1 MAQEIVIN
9 VKLEDAGVVEN
20 LNKIETELA
29 ALNKERDALLG
40 SNLSTDAL
48 TKALSSVDGEINKLN
63 GTYQKI
69 TQSTNSYK
77 QAQDAQAQSQQKTID
92 SQKRLETSI
101 RVSEGVTKTLAGSV
115 NLVTSAL
122 ATFGVENEEVAQTLL
137 KLQAAASFA
146 TGIKDLVE
154 GYKALAGSLNIAKV
168 AQAAYNAVVAAN
180 PYVLAAAA
188 IAALVVGLVAYSSQ
202 VDDTKTSQEK
212 FDDEVERSNRL
223 LSQNARE
230 LGNVRQALKQNEQ
243 ALQNDIDLLK
253 AQGASN
259 DVIAKKQEDLLRLRG
274 KNATELIDLTK
285 KQLADLVDLDT
296 SFSDAQ
302 IANTFKRKV
311 EAQAALITDTKER
324 NKFIEDE
331 EKKLNDL
338 FTQLGDAR
346 SVKEQAYADLA
357 IFQAQRVT
365 DANKEAQDK
374 RKKKE
379 EETTKTLDD
388 NEKARAKL
396 RADTTAEIIKDLDN
410 QTKVITENN
419 NKQLDVLKQQLIE
432 GKITEETF
440 AAEKVLLDKKTN
452 EEIIKL
458 KANFQLTDLQQFI
471 IGAEN
476 EKAIRQ
482 KNGEDVIKLQRANAD
497 IELGIIRS
505 NNQNKIK
512 TTAEGE
518 KARIETFEREYLN
531 KKIELLNNEE
541 LKEQELAE
549 ALKELELQKSKDR
562 LDTLIVGSS
571 EYLALKA
578 QIIEQELAL
587 DKSKSDEQKKIEE
600 ANFNFIKG
608 LNEQLFT
615 SVQGF
620 TDAAFQFK
628 KNTLE
633 KGSKEEEKF
642 ARKQFKINKALSLSS
657 AIISGFLATLEAYKN
672 GMKNPVPLL
681 GPATAGVYA
690 ALAAVSSGALIAKIA
705 STKFEGGASSG
716 GATAPSVPS
725 VNVSGSISPQTFQ
738 PDTFGTGI
746 SQQQTF
752 GGSGVGGGGNVMRAY
767 VTESDITSTNL
778 RLNSIRNA
786 SEL

>member
-1 MAQEIVIN
+1 
-9 VKLEDAGVVEN
+9 
-20 LNKIETELA
+20 
-29 ALNKERDALLG
+29 
-40 SNLSTDAL
+40 
-48 TKALSSVDGEINKLN
+48 
-63 GTYQKI
+63 
-69 TQSTNSYK
+69 
-77 QAQDAQAQSQQKTID
+77 
-92 SQKRLETSI
+92 
-101 RVSEGVTKTLAGSV
+101 
-115 NLVTSAL
+115 
-122 ATFGVENEEVAQTLL
+122 
-137 KLQAAASFA
+137 
-146 TGIKDLVE
+146 LVE

-202 VDDTKTSQEK
+202 VDDTKSSQEK
-212 FDDEVERSNRL
+212 FDDELERSNKL

-285 KQLADLVDLDT
+285 KQLADLVNLDT

-346 SVKEQAYADLA
+346 SAKEQAYADLS

-396 RADTTAEIIKDLDN
+396 RADTTAEIIKDIEN

-512 TTAEGE
+512 TTAEDE
-518 KARIETFEREYLN
+518 KARIETFEREFLN
-531 KKIELLNNEE
+531 KKIELLNNE
-541 LKEQELAE
+541 LLNEQQLAE

-562 LDTLIVGSS
+562 LDTLVVGSS

-705 STKFEGGASSG
+705 STKFEGGASSAG

-725 VNVSGSISPQTFQ
+725 LGTQGSITPQTFQ
-738 PDTFGTGI
+738 PNTFGTGI

-752 GGSGVGGGGNVMRAY
+752 GGSGVGGGNVMRAY

>member
-48 TKALSSVDGEINKLN
+48 TSALSSVDSEINKLN

-77 QAQDAQAQSQQKTID
+77 QAQEAQAITQQKTID
-92 SQKRLETSI
+92 SQKRLENSI
-101 RVSEGVTKTLAGSV
+101 KVSEGITKTLAGSV

-122 ATFGVENEEVAQTLL
+122 ATFGVKNEEVAQTLL

-146 TGIKDLVE
+146 TGVKDLVE

-180 PYVLAAAA
+180 PYVLAATA
-188 IAALVVGLVAYSSQ
+188 IAALVVGLVAYSNQ
-202 VDDTKTSQEK
+202 VGDAQTAQEK
-212 FDDEVERSNRL
+212 FDDELERSNTL
-223 LSQNARE
+223 LSQNARQ

-243 ALQNDIDLLK
+243 ALQNEIDLLK
-253 AQGASN
+253 AQGASSE
-259 DVIAKKQEDLLRLRG
+259 VIAQKQEQLLRQRG
-274 KNATELIDLTK
+274 KNATELVDLTK

-296 SFSDAQ
+296 SFTDKQ
-302 IANTFKRKV
+302 IANVFKQRT
-311 EAQAALITDTKER
+311 EEQAALISDAK
-324 NKFIEDE
+324 KKADFIKDREQ
-331 EKKLNDL
+331 KLNDL

-346 SVKEQAYADLA
+346 AAKDQAYADLA

-379 EETTKTLDD
+379 EETTKTLED

-396 RADTTAEIIKDLDN
+396 RADTLAQILKDIEN
-410 QTKVITENN
+410 ETKVITENN

-432 GKITEETF
+432 GKITEQTF

-505 NNQNKIK
+505 NNQDKIK
-512 TTAEGE
+512 ATAEDE
-518 KARIETFEREYLN
+518 KARIETFEREFLN
-531 KKIELLNNEE
+531 KKIELLKNEE
-541 LKEQELAE
+541 LKEEELAN
-549 ALKELELQKSKDR
+549 ALKQLEIDKNKTR
-562 LDTLIVGSS
+562 LETLVVGSS

-587 DKSKSDEQKKIEE
+587 DKKKADEQ
-600 ANFNFIKG
+600 IK
-608 LNEQLFT
+608 LDKE
-615 SVQGF
+615 VQ
-620 TDAAFQFK
+620 DAALQLGIATFDSLS
-628 KNTLE
+628 TLSDIYFNNRIAQA
-633 KGSKEEEKF
+633 KGNQKEEERLAK
-642 ARKQFKINKALSLSS
+642 KQFQINKALQLGVAVLNGVNSILAITSVPDFTLGVAS
-657 AIISGFLATLEAYKN
+657 ALRIGAQVALN
-672 GMKNPVPLL
+672 
-681 GPATAGVYA
+681 A
-690 ALAAVSSGALIAKIA
+690 ASIAKIL
-705 STKFEGGASSG
+705 STKFESSSSG
-716 GATAPSVPS
+716 GGATSAPSIPS
-725 VNVSGSISPQTFQ
+725 VNVSGSITPQTFQ
-738 PDTFGTGI
+738 PNTFGTGI

-752 GGSGVGGGGNVMRAY
+752 GGSGVGGGNVMRAY

>member
-346 SVKEQAYADLA
+346 AVKEQAYADLA

-374 RKKKE
+374 KKTLNE
-379 EETTKTLDD
+379 EEKKTLED
-388 NEKARAKL
+388 NQKAADKL
-396 RADTTAEIIKDLDN
+396 RADTTAEILKYLDV
-410 QTKVITENN
+410 QSKAIAENN
-419 NKQLDVLKQQLIE
+419 NKELDNLKLQLIN
-432 GKITEETF
+432 GDILEETF

-452 EEIIKL
+452 QEIIKFRE
-458 KANFQLTDLQQFI
+458 NFQLTKEQQDI

-476 EKAIRQ
+476 EKAIKQ
-482 KNGEDVIKLQRANAD
+482 KNGEEVLRILRENDN
-497 IELGIIRS
+497 IELGIVKA
-505 NNQNKIK
+505 NEKK
-512 TTAEGE
+512 KVEATTEGG
-518 KARIETFEREYLN
+518 KARIETIEREFLN
-531 KKIELLNNEE
+531 KKIDLLNNEE
-541 LKEQELAE
+541 LKEEELAD
-549 ALKELELQKSKDR
+549 ALKKLEIDKNKTR

-587 DKSKSDEQKKIEE
+587 DKKKADEQ
-600 ANFNFIKG
+600 IK
-608 LNEQLFT
+608 LDKE
-615 SVQGF
+615 VQ
-620 TDAAFQFK
+620 DAALQLGIATFDSLS
-628 KNTLE
+628 TLSDIYFNNRIAQA
-633 KGSKEEEKF
+633 KGNQKEEERLAK
-642 ARKQFKINKALSLSS
+642 KQFQINKALQLGVAVLNGVNSILAITSVPDFTLGVAS
-657 AIISGFLATLEAYKN
+657 ALRIGAQVALN
-672 GMKNPVPLL
+672 
-681 GPATAGVYA
+681 A
-690 ALAAVSSGALIAKIA
+690 ASIAKIL
-705 STKFEGGASSG
+705 STKFESSSSG
-716 GATAPSVPS
+716 GGATSAPSVPS
-725 VNVSGSISPQTFQ
+725 VNVSGSITPQTFQ
-738 PDTFGTGI
+738 PNTFGTGI

-752 GGSGVGGGGNVMRAY
+752 GGSGVGGGNVMRAY